1 PPQGRIPRTQ
11 DPQRRQPR
19 SPQIHLGRNNRPRT
33 RPRRRPRRRPQLPA
47 RRTRPPR
54 QGQRRQT
61 PPLPAHRARPRPPAP
76 PRLTVVTIFFVT
88 TAMPTPSAAKHDS
101 ALRREIIAYWVE
113 VATAFGF
120 QRSWGEIYGLIFASE
135 QPLCADDI
143 TATLDM
149 SRSGVGQG
157 LKALLEIGAI
167 RPAHQLGSRK
177 DHYQLQPDLGVL
189 VKQLL

>member
-1 PPQGRIPRTQ
+1 
-11 DPQRRQPR
+11 
-19 SPQIHLGRNNRPRT
+19 
-33 RPRRRPRRRPQLPA
+33 
-47 RRTRPPR
+47 
-54 QGQRRQT
+54 
-61 PPLPAHRARPRPPAP
+61 
-76 PRLTVVTIFFVT
+76 
-88 TAMPTPSAAKHDS
+88 MPTPSAAKHDS

-189 VKQLL
+189 VKQLLNSRVFPRLEELARTRAALAETAKTGTSPHLRQRFEKLQRWHAKASPALKLLKALA